1 MLTVEKEKKKKGAGE
16 HGMEQERGR
25 LCVCGKNEK
34 IETESETDEKELT
47 KGRRVIEWAASFVL
61 IRSRC
66 VRVEKDT
73 SPFVYLYSCK

>member
-1 MLTVEKEKKKKGAGE
+1 MLTVEKEKKKRSRRTWDGA
-16 HGMEQERGR
+16 RKR
-25 LCVCGKNEK
+25 KVVCVCGKNEK